1 LIGHHNVGP
10 TGVSGALAPDQKAS
24 TSPSPEGE
32 CGTQFCQS
40 HEQTGPDDNRS
51 FQLHLCGRRERMK
64 WKLAK
69 PWKKMVY
76 SRRSE
81 ALVTAKK
88 IAEAGIDPQHFLD
101 AQPELRR
108 AGIMLNPAL
117 KLAHQDSPPLD
128 YSDCVLAAVQAV
140 EGLTLLGNRLAKP
153 WNAPSYPK
161 RSEALALAMWIAEA
175 GIDPQHFLDTKLELR
190 RVGVLLRQVLKLSDQ
205 DRVPLDHPDRVLA
218 AVLTAEGLTS

>member
-1 LIGHHNVGP
+1 
-10 TGVSGALAPDQKAS
+10 
-24 TSPSPEGE
+24 
-32 CGTQFCQS
+32 
-40 HEQTGPDDNRS
+40 
-51 FQLHLCGRRERMK
+51 MK

-101 AQPELRR
+101 
-108 AGIMLNPAL
+108 
-117 KLAHQDSPPLD
+117 S
-128 YSDCVLAAVQAV
+128 
-140 EGLTLLGNRLAKP
+140 
-153 WNAPSYPK
+153 
-161 RSEALALAMWIAEA
+161 
-175 GIDPQHFLDTKLELR
+175 KLELR